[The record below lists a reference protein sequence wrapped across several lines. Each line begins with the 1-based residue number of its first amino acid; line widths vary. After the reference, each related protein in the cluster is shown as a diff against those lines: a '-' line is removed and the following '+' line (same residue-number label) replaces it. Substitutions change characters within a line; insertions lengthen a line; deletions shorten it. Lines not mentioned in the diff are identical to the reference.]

1 MDLRGMRWPVLI
13 GSVLVTFAVLFG
25 GFALYRHQAVDGSI
39 VRQYRNYAGVQDV
52 VLDATAGGMMT
63 VTVTLGPDA
72 ELAHLYQELTDTA
85 DRRIGPGRYR
95 LVLQDTRSDAV
106 MDAYYEMHFSLQEA
120 NATGR
125 FTEMADTVNAIAAA
139 AGLTR
144 HRVDVGDDYI
154 YVTLEK
160 DGQYLF
166 EVLPRRW
173 EG

>member
-25 GFALYRHQAVDGSI
+25 GFALYRHQAVDGSV
-39 VRQYRNYAGVQDV
+39 VRLYRELAGVQDV
-52 VLDATAGGMMT
+52 AIDAGSGPMT

-72 ELAHLYQELTDTA
+72 QLASVYQELKSTA
-85 DRRIGPGRYR
+85 DRVLGPGHYR
-95 LVLQDTRSDAV
+95 LVLHDQRDDAV
-106 MDAYYEMHFSLQEA
+106 SKAYYAMHFSLQEA

-125 FTEMADTVNAIAAA
+125 FTAMAESVEKIAAE

-144 HRVDVGDDYI
+144 HRVDVGDDYM

-160 DGQYLF
+160 DGQYLY
-166 EVLPRRW
+166 EVLPRRQ

>member
-1 MDLRGMRWPVLI
+1 MDLQGMRWPVLI

-39 VRQYRNYAGVQDV
+39 VREYRNQPGVHDV
-52 VLDATAGGMMT
+52 TIDGATGGVMT
-63 VTVTLGPDA
+63 VTVSLGPEA
-72 ELAHLYQELTDTA
+72 ELARLYNHLQDTA
-85 DRRIGPGRYR
+85 DRLLGPGRYR
-95 LVLQDTRSDAV
+95 LVLQDQRGQDVSA
-106 MDAYYEMHFSLQEA
+106 AFYEMHFSLQEA

-125 FTEMADTVNAIAAA
+125 FTAMAEAVRQIAAD
-139 AGLTR
+139 AGLTH

-160 DGQYLF
+160 DGQYLY
-166 EVLPRRW
+166 EVLPRRK